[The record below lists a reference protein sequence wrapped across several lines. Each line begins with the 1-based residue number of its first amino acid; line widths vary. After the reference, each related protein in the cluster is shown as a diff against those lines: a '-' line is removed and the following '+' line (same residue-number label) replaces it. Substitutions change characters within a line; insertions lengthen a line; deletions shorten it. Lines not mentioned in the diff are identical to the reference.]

1 MNANGLRL
9 SAVRVSIGTLLLA
22 SISCE
27 AGARGFPDALVDP
40 LLTRPPVLDTGG
52 RLPDDDVPV
61 ACPPAVDSTKP
72 LTIADAVDLALCHNA
87 RVRAT
92 WASIKIQAAALGEAR
107 SAWLPTVNM
116 SVSELVTQNRYPGA
130 PLMNTR
136 NVGRMTNASMNWRLL
151 DFGGRAANRAAAKQL
166 LTVALASHD
175 AAMQKAVV
183 DVVGTYLD
191 VQNAQAALTARN
203 ESAALAEST
212 WSASRQR
219 LAKGVAARSDV
230 LQAEAALARARLAAT
245 RARAD
250 AARATAE
257 LAYATGLPP
266 DSRIDVVEA
275 LVPIAT
281 EVSRELRDWLRD
293 AEDAHPEIRAARAQ
307 WKAAQA
313 KIAVARSDGM
323 PTLDLSGT
331 FARNGYPN
339 QGLQSLRSTQTS
351 IGLTLTIPLFDG
363 FARIYRIRGA
373 QAQAEQAQ
381 SQLVDTQQQILREVV
396 KAYADAHTAADNLQA
411 SARLLDVAQAAVT
424 SARHRYA
431 VGAGDILEL
440 LSAQAALADAGQE
453 RVRVLAEWEAAR
465 LRLFASTGFL
475 GRWALR

>member
-1 MNANGLRL
+1 ML
-9 SAVRVSIGTLLLA
+9 
-22 SISCE
+22 
-27 AGARGFPDALVDP
+27 
-40 LLTRPPVLDTGG
+40 
-52 RLPDDDVPV
+52 
-61 ACPPAVDSTKP
+61 
-72 LTIADAVDLALCHNA
+72 
-87 RVRAT
+87 
-92 WASIKIQAAALGEAR
+92 
-107 SAWLPTVNM
+107 
-116 SVSELVTQNRYPGA
+116 
-130 PLMNTR
+130 
-136 NVGRMTNASMNWRLL
+136 NWRLL